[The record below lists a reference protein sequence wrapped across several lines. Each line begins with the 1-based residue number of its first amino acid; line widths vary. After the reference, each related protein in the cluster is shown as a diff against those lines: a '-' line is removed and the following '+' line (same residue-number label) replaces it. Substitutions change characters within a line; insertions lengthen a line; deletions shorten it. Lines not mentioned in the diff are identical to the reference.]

1 MVSIDL
7 CRRLQEVRCAE
18 KGDVIAHFAT
28 LRTMRED
35 LASMGE
41 TLSESDFYAII
52 MGSLPSSFD
61 PYISA
66 VSTTSS
72 VLGSHLSADNLM
84 LTITEEYERRNLK
97 NKSGKKDEN
106 VALYSNDSEKG
117 KKGGSSSK
125 KDVECYNCRKKGHL
139 KKDCWAEGGGK
150 AGQGPKQK
158 GKGKGKGNEKDKEGK
173 EKETAAATKSTK
185 EEKPKDEEAW
195 MVMIDNC
202 VSECSSSDDSDFDIG
217 ILDEIV
223 SPDAFSDF
231 EELEELTDPPSTLN
245 LDISEPSDGNVF
257 DASAY
262 LIYDKEAYCSF
273 DAASLAG
280 TDETRGA
287 EVDLYDS
294 GAT

>member
-1 MVSIDL
+1 
-7 CRRLQEVRCAE
+7 
-18 KGDVIAHFAT
+18 
-28 LRTMRED
+28 
-35 LASMGE
+35 MGE

-66 VSTTSS
+66 VSATSS

-125 KDVECYNCRKKGHL
+125 KDVECYNCGKKGHL

-173 EKETAAATKSTK
+173 EKESGGY
-185 EEKPKDEEAW
+185 EKHQGGEAQ
-195 MVMIDNC
+195 
-202 VSECSSSDDSDFDIG
+202 
-217 ILDEIV
+217 
-223 SPDAFSDF
+223 
-231 EELEELTDPPSTLN
+231 
-245 LDISEPSDGNVF
+245 
-257 DASAY
+257 
-262 LIYDKEAYCSF
+262 
-273 DAASLAG
+273 
-280 TDETRGA
+280 R
-287 EVDLYDS
+287 
-294 GAT
+294 